1 MRVDVEVY
9 KGPLAEEPELQWGG
23 LLGHLQ
29 GARKALIE
37 TDNFTR
43 AVIANKGF
51 QGTGSESWPVRRI
64 STHASLQPKGLQD
77 GDLDLDGVDSFC
89 KGVKFDNPWSILNFG
104 PSSVF

>member
-1 MRVDVEVY
+1 MRIRHETYILLLLMILISTGCQSGPFSGAASMRVDVEVY

-51 QGTGSESWPVRRI
+51 QGTGV
-64 STHASLQPKGLQD
+64 
-77 GDLDLDGVDSFC
+77 
-89 KGVKFDNPWSILNFG
+89 
-104 PSSVF
+104 